1 MRVFKRWLGGT
12 EQRVSLVC
20 AVYGVE
26 RYLSRFFASLDAQ
39 DLPHERL
46 QVVLVLDGAC
56 DDSPALCREWAQQ
69 TDIAVQVVEVSNG
82 GQGRARNIGIREATG
97 EWIGFPDP
105 DDVLEPGFLKALLE
119 SRTRGA
125 GMLIGRTI
133 IQQDGQDK
141 PHPLDF
147 RFEHGVLEVDVA
159 REPVAVQLSV
169 HECLVLAKL
178 ARRCSFPEDREAP
191 TFEDACFVGQVRG
204 LNTRAVLVPQAV
216 YRYEKRSTGDSAVQ
230 SAWAKP
236 GRYLEQ
242 MTTRY
247 LPYLQAAGGAEWAQQ
262 AVLYD
267 LGWYFMN
274 VDKGAMPTEPEGIGA
289 EHVRLMRELVAR
301 LDPRLVVACPWGH
314 LSASARA
321 RILLMH
327 GAPEVAV
334 VKEGRVA
341 ELYTQGRPDGAG
353 ELTEARYATEALGF
367 RVNGEAAER
376 AYSGAGVPRVP
387 VWPRRPGLQPS
398 RNSLA

>member
-56 DDSPALCREWAQQ
+56 DDSPELCREWAQQ

-105 DDVLEPGFLKALLE
+105 DDVLEPGFLKALLGA
-119 SRTRGA
+119 RTRGA
-125 GMLIGRTI
+125 GMLIGRTV
-133 IQQDGQDK
+133 IQQDGRDR

-159 REPVAVQLSV
+159 QEPVAVQLSV
-169 HECLVLAKL
+169 HECLVRAKV
-178 ARRCSFPEDREAP
+178 ARRCSFPEDRQAP

-204 LNTRAVLVPQAV
+204 LNSRAVLVPQAV

-230 SAWAKP
+230 SAWARP

-242 MTTRY
+242 MTSRY
-247 LPYLQAAGGAEWAQQ
+247 LPYLQAAGGAKWAQQ
-262 AVLYD
+262 AVLYE

-274 VDKGAMPTEPEGIGA
+274 VDKGAMPTAPEGIGA
-289 EHVRLMRELVAR
+289 EHVRLMRELVAQ

-321 RILLMH
+321 RLLLMQ

-334 VKEGRVA
+334 VKEGRVT

-353 ELTEARYATEALGF
+353 EVTEARYSTETLGF
-367 RVNGEAAER
+367 LLTGEVAEQ

-387 VWPRRPGLQPS
+387 VWPRRPVVKDRKG
-398 RNSLA
+398 R

>member
-1 MRVFKRWLGGT
+1 MRVLKRWGRT
-12 EQRVSLVC
+12 EPRVSLVC

-26 RYLSRFFASLDAQ
+26 RYLPRFFASLDAQ

-56 DDSPALCREWAQQ
+56 DNSPAICREWAKQ
-69 TDIAVQVVEVSNG
+69 TDIAVQVVEVGNG
-82 GQGRARNIGIREATG
+82 GQGRARNIGIREARG

-105 DDVLEPGFLKALLE
+105 DDVLEPGFLKALLG

-133 IQQDGQDK
+133 IQQDGRDK

-147 RFEHGVLEVDVA
+147 RFEHGVLEVDVK
-159 REPVAVQLSV
+159 RQPVAVQLSV
-169 HECLVLAKL
+169 HECLVWADL
-178 ARRCSFPEDREAP
+178 ARRCAFPEDRGAP
-191 TFEDACFVGQVRG
+191 TFEDACFVGQVRR
-204 LNTRAVLVPQAV
+204 LNSRAVLVPQAV
-216 YRYEKRSTGDSAVQ
+216 YHYEKRSTGDSAVQ

-247 LPYLQAAGGAEWAQQ
+247 LPYLEAAGGAEWAQQ

-289 EHVRLMRELVAR
+289 EHVRLMRGLVAQ
-301 LDPRLVVACPWGH
+301 LDPRLVVTCPWGH

-321 RILLMH
+321 RILLMQ
-327 GAPEVAV
+327 GWEEVAV
-334 VKEGRVA
+334 VKDGKVV
-341 ELYTQGRPDGAG
+341 ELYTAAAPAEATSTTPANYGTQSVGFVTVGAD
-353 ELTEARYATEALGF
+353 
-367 RVNGEAAER
+367 AEET
-376 AYSGAGVPRVP
+376 YSGGHVPRVP
-387 VWPRRPGLQPS
+387 VWPRRPRLVVP
-398 RNSLA
+398 